1 MIAAT
6 LLALVVI
13 NGVAIS
19 SGRASSHP
27 STRSGSSRAQSRD
40 QQPAATLRQA
50 QGGPERSRGSSSQI
64 AALERAVSA
73 NPSDIKSRQRLADAY
88 IEAGRPLDAVAELR
102 AAATTAPRIPGVW
115 FALGQAYNAV
125 KQDAL
130 TSFGPSD
137 TPWRALLSADALL
150 QNGHLVDAFTLYRAA
165 LDQLPAMVTIH
176 DSVAIIYERSGH
188 AGWAPIE
195 RAKGRLDPSACG
207 ARKALCEFR
216 LRRFQSSLEAA
227 LAGSDAE
234 SRYWRA
240 RAANE
245 LALAAFKQL
254 DPLPDSP
261 ERRTVRATR
270 AQAEERYTDA
280 VAELEAATRLA
291 PTQPELVFQLA
302 SAYYSAQDFDKAIVT
317 LSPLL
322 KSYPSDTRLLNLQ
335 GQSLLQLQRPE
346 EAVAF
351 FEQLLTRTPRDPR
364 VRLVLGRAYFQ
375 GGYYGEAVPL
385 LEEQLPHDSDG
396 SFHLQL
402 ARAYTSLGQRDK
414 AAPLLTKS
422 QELQKADEER
432 RVALA
437 RRVITAPK

>member
-1 MIAAT
+1 MPADVQSRLALAEAYIAA
-6 LLALVVI
+6 
-13 NGVAIS
+13 
-19 SGRASSHP
+19 GRA
-27 STRSGSSRAQSRD
+27 
-40 QQPAATLRQA
+40 
-50 QGGPERSRGSSSQI
+50 I
-64 AALERAVSA
+64 
-73 NPSDIKSRQRLADAY
+73 
-88 IEAGRPLDAVAELR
+88 DAVAQLR
-102 AAATTAPRIPGVW
+102 SATTTAPRNPGVW
-115 FALGQAYNAV
+115 FAFGQAYNAV

-137 TPWRALLSADALL
+137 TPWRAVLSADALL

-165 LDQLPAMVTIH
+165 LDELPALVTIH

-188 AGWAPIE
+188 TPWAPIE

-207 ARKALCEFR
+207 GRKALCEFR

-254 DPLPDSP
+254 DTLPDSP
-261 ERRTVRATR
+261 ERRTVRATL

-291 PTQPELVFQLA
+291 PKQPELVFQLA
-302 SAYYSAQDFDKAIVT
+302 SACYSAQDFDKAIAT

-322 KSYPSDTRLLNLQ
+322 KSYPNDPRLLSLQ

-346 EAVAF
+346 EAVPI
-351 FEQLLTRTPRDPR
+351 FEQLVTRTPRDPR
-364 VRLVLGRAYFQ
+364 VRLFLGRAYFQ
-375 GGYYGEAVPL
+375 GGYYAEAVSL
-385 LEEQLPHDSDG
+385 LEEQLANDSDG
-396 SFHLQL
+396 SLHLQV

-432 RVALA
+432 RAALA
-437 RRVITAPK
+437 RRTITGPK